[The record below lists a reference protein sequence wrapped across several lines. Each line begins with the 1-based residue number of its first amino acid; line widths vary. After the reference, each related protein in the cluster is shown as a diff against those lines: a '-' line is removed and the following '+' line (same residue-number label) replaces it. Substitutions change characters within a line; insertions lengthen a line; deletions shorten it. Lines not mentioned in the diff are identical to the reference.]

1 MKEVFI
7 NKFNNKKYISKYLYD
22 VVKGELYL
30 SKFDIDK
37 YNDIILKN
45 ELIDEGIP
53 FAEERRL
60 FYVALT
66 RTKNKVFLLV
76 NEDMNDRSI
85 FINEIYQIIK
95 ENTTS

>member
-1 MKEVFI
+1 M
-7 NKFNNKKYISKYLYD
+7 
-22 VVKGELYL
+22 
-30 SKFDIDK
+30 
-37 YNDIILKN
+37 
-45 ELIDEGIP
+45 IDEGIP

-85 FINEIYQIIK
+85 FLNEIYQIIK
-95 ENTTS
+95 ENTIS

>member
-1 MKEVFI
+1 MTMHKSKGLTYDQVI
-7 NKFNNKKYISKYLYD
+7 VIGLNKSFPANEHSMFWL
-22 VVKGELYL
+22 ESL
-30 SKFDIDK
+30 F
-37 YNDIILKN
+37 KN

-95 ENTTS
+95 ENSPS

>member
-7 NKFNNKKYISKYLYD
+7 NKFNNKEYISKHLYD
-22 VVKGELYL
+22 EVKGEFDL

-53 FAEERRL
+53 FAEETRI

-85 FINEIYQIIK
+85 FIKEIYQIVK